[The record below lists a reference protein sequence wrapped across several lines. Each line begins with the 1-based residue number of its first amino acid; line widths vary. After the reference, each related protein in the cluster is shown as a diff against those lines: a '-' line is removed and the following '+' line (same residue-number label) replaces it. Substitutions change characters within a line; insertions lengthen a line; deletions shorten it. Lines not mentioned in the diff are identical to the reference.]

1 MDKINDTIDN
11 DEAAEI
17 QDRDFD
23 DPWNNWIFEIY
34 GELQLER
41 ETSRKEFEYEF
52 SFENNRV
59 TEKWWIRADGEPNE
73 SRAEFERNDETF
85 VRERIRYSY
94 DGSMVRSISDHW
106 SVGIFGGAPHNTF
119 TNIDLS
125 THVSPAIEYNIF
137 PYKKDVS

>member
-1 MDKINDTIDN
+1 MADKINDTIDN

-59 TEKWWIRADGEPNE
+59 TEKW
-73 SRAEFERNDETF
+73 
-85 VRERIRYSY
+85 
-94 DGSMVRSISDHW
+94 
-106 SVGIFGGAPHNTF
+106 
-119 TNIDLS
+119 
-125 THVSPAIEYNIF
+125 
-137 PYKKDVS
+137 